1 MGRREAEM
9 HGNHDKVLP
18 IADAE
23 LLRLIFESAT
33 DFAIFTVDD
42 AGTVTSWNP
51 GAERMLGYAPA
62 DILGMSGDAVF
73 TPEDRANAVPA
84 GERSAARLKGRAE
97 DERWHQ
103 RKDGSRFWGSGLM
116 MPLKDGIGFVKI
128 LRDRTEQHQVQER
141 LRENEERFRL
151 LATSI
156 PQLVFRS
163 RSSGQRTWG
172 SPEWEMFTGL
182 SDSQSRGLGW
192 LDGIHEDDRDST
204 LAAWR
209 EAQITGEYYIEHRV
223 RRAKDGEYRWHQTRA
238 RPIDV
243 DHQPA
248 THWVGTSADIHEL
261 RGLKDRQ
268 QVLMAELQHRTRN
281 LLALVQ
287 SIARQ
292 TLQTSNSLDAFAA
305 EFGDRLRAVSRVQR
319 LLEQTDHKA
328 IDMHALVNDE
338 LSAHREGEADK
349 VAIRGD
355 IVALPAGS
363 AQTLALALHE
373 LATNAVKHG
382 ALGQQDGRLSIA
394 WELRAEGGERRLVLE
409 WLESNVAMSKPPIRK
424 GFGTELIEKALPYQL
439 KAETELRFAADGVRC
454 TIAVPLAPTSN
465 GERT

>member
-1 MGRREAEM
+1 M
-9 HGNHDKVLP
+9 HDNQEKVSPL
-18 IADAE
+18 ADDE

-42 AGTVTSWNP
+42 AGAVTSWNP
-51 GAERMLGYAPA
+51 GAERMLGYTPD
-62 DILGMSGDAVF
+62 DIMGTSGDVIF
-73 TPEDRANAVPA
+73 TPEDRANAVPE
-84 GERSAARLKGRAE
+84 GERSAARSKGRAE

-116 MPLKDGIGFVKI
+116 MPLKDNIGFVKI
-128 LRDRTEQHQVQER
+128 LRDRTEQHQAQER

-172 SPEWEMFTGL
+172 SPQWEMFTGL

-192 LDGIHEDDRDST
+192 LDGIHPDDREPT

-209 EAQITGEYYIEHRV
+209 DAQTSGEYYIEHRV
-223 RRAKDGEYRWHQTRA
+223 RRVHDGEYRWHQTRA
-238 RPIDV
+238 RPIEV
-243 DHQPA
+243 DLQP
-248 THWVGTSADIHEL
+248 TTDWVGTSADIHDL
-261 RGLKDRQ
+261 RGLKDLQ

-292 TLQTSNSLDAFAA
+292 TLKSSASLDAFGA

-319 LLEQTDHKA
+319 LLEQTDHKD
-328 IDMHALVNDE
+328 IDLHALVNAE
-338 LSAHREGEADK
+338 LSAHGDGKADK
-349 VAIRGD
+349 VIVRGD
-355 IVALPAGS
+355 PIAVPAGS

-373 LATNAVKHG
+373 LATNAVKYG
-382 ALGQQDGRLSIA
+382 ALGQQAGRLAITWAMRS
-394 WELRAEGGERRLVLE
+394 EGGERRLVLD
-409 WLESNVAMSKPPIRK
+409 WHESNVALPNGAQPDRK

-439 KAETELRFAADGVRC
+439 KAETELRFGADGVWC
-454 TIAVPLAPTSN
+454 TISVPLPTESN
-465 GERT
+465 GE